1 MEDIL
6 IKMKAVS
13 QPIFLGFTHTNHP
26 QSPGPNIAS
35 IVVKEYNHSFKLQL
49 IILILYYFC
58 TEFYIL

>member
-49 IILILYYFC
+49 IILI
-58 TEFYIL
+58 